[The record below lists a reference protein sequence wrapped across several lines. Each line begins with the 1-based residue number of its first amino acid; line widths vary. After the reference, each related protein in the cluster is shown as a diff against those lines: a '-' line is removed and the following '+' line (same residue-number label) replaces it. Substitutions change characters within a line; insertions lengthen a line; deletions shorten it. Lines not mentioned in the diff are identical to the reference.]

1 MAKRV
6 LLDANLL
13 IAAYD
18 EEGTTSNKEREQ
30 ARKTI
35 LNLLVDDTV
44 EELVIT
50 PLIRY
55 EVLRGVGWKQDIRYQ
70 QVQRHLTKFTEL
82 DIKRQVSELAAN
94 LYRYDTHKTKLTSEP
109 RNLEKRKFDVFHFAT
124 AQYYGLMLASQD
136 SDIAK
141 LYKLYEEF
149 EQASVTSQSAN
160 SFTTDRDL

>member
-18 EEGTTSNKEREQ
+18 EDGTTSDQQRQQ

-35 LNLLVDDTV
+35 RALLTDDTV

-55 EVLRGVGWKQDIRYQ
+55 EVLRGVAWQQNRRYQ
-70 QVQRHLTKFTEL
+70 QVQQHLTKFTEL

-94 LYRYDTHKTKLTSEP
+94 LYRYDEYKAKLANES

-124 AQYYGLMLASQD
+124 AHYYGLTLASQD

-141 LYKLYEEF
+141 LQVLHAEYT
-149 EQASVTSQSAN
+149 QAIGQN
-160 SFTTDRDL
+160 SG